1 MCEREIPK
9 RIKRR
14 LRELSTRAHE
24 EELRR
29 ALLPLSRSFD
39 EWREGRMSSGELVL
53 VVRDFD
59 RGPARE
65 MFVRYNRGPVTA
77 NVAYALREG
86 LLKRE
91 EVEDEVIEHLAGGLA
106 FFEYEAKADEAGG

>member
-1 MCEREIPK
+1 MLESDIPK
-9 RIKRR
+9 RVRRR
-14 LRELSTRAHE
+14 LRELSARAHE

-39 EWREGRMSSGELVL
+39 EWRKGHLSSGDLALAVHE
-53 VVRDFD
+53 FE

-65 MFVRYNRGPVTA
+65 MFRRYNGAPATM

-86 LLKRE
+86 LLRRE
-91 EVEDEVIEHLAGGLA
+91 EVEDEVIAYLAGPLA
-106 FFEYEAKADEAGG
+106 FLGFEPGEEEG